1 MTECQSLC
9 NKAQADTCVDA
20 AALSS
25 CRAACTTVPDE
36 MRATFAV
43 CIPNTGGVCTK
54 VSDCVAELLKT
65 PPPPDVA
72 PDTTRVAECQKSCNA
87 IHGGG
92 GGCVDAAGLT
102 SCRRKCASTTLVKRD
117 DFIACEGGTGG
128 VCTKAVDC
136 QTELLK

>member
-1 MTECQSLC
+1 
-9 NKAQADTCVDA
+9 
-20 AALSS
+20 
-25 CRAACTTVPDE
+25 

-43 CIPNTGGVCTK
+43 CIPNTARLCTK
-54 VSDCVAELLKT
+54 VSDCVAELLK
-65 PPPPDVA
+65 PPPSPDVA

-102 SCRRKCASTTLVKRD
+102 SCRRKCASTTVVKRD
-117 DFIACEGGTGG
+117 DFIACEGGTSGL
-128 VCTKAVDC
+128 CSKAVDC